1 MIINLGDA
9 DEYVYVALGIDGN
22 EHDQVLSV
30 FHCFDT
36 AKKFCAKMMHET
48 EYYDLWIEKHPV
60 M

>member
-1 MIINLGDA
+1 MILKFSDNF
-9 DEYVYVALGIDGN
+9 VYVALGIDAN

-30 FHCFDT
+30 FQTFDD
-36 AKKFCAKMMHET
+36 AKNFCASVMGET